1 MLETFEGYLHRTR
14 CSGRLNVFDLTDI
27 GSKVERIDGQVLA
40 GFAGGRGAV
49 EGVVVVW
56 FSVVPEIA
64 AGCPGMNGSEFLFCK
79 AHAEGNLCE
88 GALNSICLE
97 ISRALIAGER
107 DCGGARAGLG
117 VGLEVV
123 DGEKRDK
130 MGEEGMLRDAA
141 TLLHRGRMQR

>member
-1 MLETFEGYLHRTR
+1 MLEAFEGYLHRTR
-14 CSGRLNVFDLTDI
+14 CSGRLKVFELTNI
-27 GSKVERIDGQVLA
+27 GSKVERIDSQVLA

-49 EGVVVVW
+49 EGVIVG

-64 AGCPGMNGSEFLFCK
+64 AGCPGMNGSEFLLCK
-79 AHAEGNLCE
+79 AHAVGNLCE
-88 GALNSICLE
+88 GALNGICLE

-107 DCGGARAGLG
+107 DCGGGLG

-123 DGEKRDK
+123 DGEKCDK

-141 TLLHRGRMQR
+141 TLLHRGWMQR